1 MILDMS
7 YIIAGL
13 GNPGQEYED
22 TRHNVGRMFVEYLR
36 KKEDFPE
43 WHEDKK
49 LKAATSEGKM
59 GLSRHGRGKGKV
71 LLLEPNNFMNNSGKS
86 ISPLVKNKKAAEQL
100 VIVYDDLDLP
110 LGSLKVSFNRGS
122 GGHRGLDSVIKTVK
136 TREFARIRIG
146 ISSVTPSGK
155 VKKPSGEKAVI
166 GFILGKFKPKEIETL
181 KKSFKKAHEA
191 LGIIVSEKSPQLG
204 REKAMG
210 EIN

>member
-1 MILDMS
+1 MIFDMS

-13 GNPGQEYED
+13 GNPGQEYEN
-22 TRHNVGRMFVEYLR
+22 TRHNVGRMFLEYVV
-36 KKEDFPE
+36 KKEDLSD
-43 WHEDKK
+43 WREDKK
-49 LKAATSEGKM
+49 TKALVTEGKI
-59 GLSRHGRGKGKV
+59 GKWKI

-100 VIVYDDLDLP
+100 VVVYDDLDLP

-122 GGHRGLDSVIKTVK
+122 GGHRGLDSIIKALK
-136 TREFARIRIG
+136 TREFVRIRLG
-146 ISSVTPSGK
+146 ISPGTPSGK

-166 GFILGKFKPKEIETL
+166 NFILGKFKPKEMETL

-191 LGIIVSEKSPQLG
+191 LVIMVSEKSPQLG